1 MDKAKILDELDPYD
15 KSRLGDGV
23 LDVKFTKGQF
33 VIT

>member
-1 MDKAKILDELDPYD
+1 MDKVKILDELDPYE

-23 LDVKFTKGQF
+23 IDVKFLKGQF